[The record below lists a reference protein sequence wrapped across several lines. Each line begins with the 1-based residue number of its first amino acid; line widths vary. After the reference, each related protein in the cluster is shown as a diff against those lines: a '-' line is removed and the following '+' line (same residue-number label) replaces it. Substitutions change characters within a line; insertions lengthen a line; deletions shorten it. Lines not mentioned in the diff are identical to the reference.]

1 MAVAPGHKKHV
12 AGYLQHTVRYS
23 SESRRKKHSWN
34 MNIIFVVVIFCSF
47 FYKIRPCG
55 ASGF

>member
-23 SESRRKKHSWN
+23 SESRRKKHSWT
-34 MNIIFVVVIFCSF
+34 MNIFFVVVIFGSF
-47 FYKIRPCG
+47 FFFTK
-55 ASGF
+55 